1 MNAENQNHNSLLS
14 PEIKTELEKRGWAL
28 SALSEAAAALAR
40 ADSTNLLIQE
50 VCAAIGTQGPYILAW
65 VGKAEDDEKKTV
77 RVIGAYGSAID
88 YVKEIKVSWSEFE
101 PNGLGPGGIAI
112 RSGMPSVVI
121 DSELDEGF
129 SAWRIRAREFGI
141 RSAIGCPIPDGLA
154 SVDGIHHPYGVL
166 LVYSKVPNAFGPS
179 EVQLFQSLAQEIGF
193 GLRSIERQHKLD
205 DQIHE
210 KELVQER
217 LASSLRA
224 TIEAMS
230 KTMEWRDPY
239 TAGHQKRVAF
249 IAMAIAKKLGW
260 SEERV
265 QSLYMAGMVHDI
277 GKVAVPSEILT
288 KPTHLTTLEMQMVQ
302 GHAESGYQILK
313 DIPFPWPIAEIVH
326 QHHERLDGSGY
337 PRGLKGDQ
345 IFMEARI
352 LAVADTI
359 EAMAT
364 HRPYRPA
371 RGLTAAMDEIRA
383 EAGIKLD
390 EKVVDAAFALMNS
403 EGELQRLLEV
413 E

>member
-1 MNAENQNHNSLLS
+1 MSADTKKTVELLS
-14 PEIKTELEKRGWAL
+14 PEMQVELEKRGWAL
-28 SALSEAAAALAR
+28 SALSEAAATLAR
-40 ADSTNLLIQE
+40 ADSTDLLVQE
-50 VCAAIGTQGPYILAW
+50 VCAAIASQGPYVLAW
-65 VGKAEDDEKKTV
+65 VGRAEEDEKKSV
-77 RVIGAYGSAID
+77 RVIGAYGSAIE
-88 YVKEIKVSWSEFE
+88 YVKDIELSWSEFE
-101 PNGLGPGGIAI
+101 PSGLGPGGTCI
-112 RSGMPSVVI
+112 RTGVPSVVI
-121 DSELDEGF
+121 DSESDQGF
-129 SAWRIRAREFGI
+129 LVWRERARKFGI
-141 RSAIGCPIPDGLA
+141 RSAVGCPIPDG
-154 SVDGIHHPYGVL
+154 GNHPYGVL
-166 LVYSKVPNAFGPS
+166 LVYSKVPNAFGPT
-179 EVQLFQSLAQEIGF
+179 EVQLFESLAQEIGF

-210 KELVQER
+210 KQLVQER
-217 LASSLRA
+217 LAASLRA

-260 SEERV
+260 SEERI

-288 KPTHLTTLEMQMVQ
+288 KPTRLTDLEMQLVQ
-302 GHAESGYQILK
+302 GHVESGYQILK

-337 PRGLKGDQ
+337 PKGLKGDE
-345 IFMEARI
+345 ICEEARI

-364 HRPYRPA
+364 HRPYRAA
-371 RGLTAAMDEIRA
+371 RGLQAAMDEVRA

-390 EKVVDAAFALMNS
+390 EKVVDATFKLLDA
-403 EGELQRLLEV
+403 EGTLQNLIDTQ
-413 E
+413 